1 MGLEQS
7 NLIPMPAGF
16 DYMTVTLRATDRI
29 RLIYPTQL
37 EINTTREII
46 LQQWPKGI
54 QQELPLLGSAYEFKL
69 AGFPFGKGASTEDAI
84 QSRKLAANLLS
95 RYYNQGLKLLVSSD
109 LTQTT
114 DLTTWI
120 FHREAASITQYAF
133 ACIGISSTDKLQFI
147 GFPNALH
154 HIFQTV
160 VSQNWPKTIQL
171 VQLFGDTL
179 EIKLVGNPWLSEDGS
194 ESVQSR
200 TLIKAIINVL
210 DHNNWLLYGASN
222 LKGTADT
229 IFFRYDPNAN
239 VDESRL
245 AGFVISLSRNDR
257 LQVIDAHPSVVDCVR
272 NVLKQHWPHG
282 LQNEKQNFNADE
294 FQLYG
299 NPWLSDTQDGISAR
313 FVICKLFEALMN
325 LGWRVQIA
333 IDVTRAQND
342 KSIFT
347 FQRCLPM
354 ASSIFCLS
362 LHHTDRIRFINAPP
376 DVIEVVSGEIRKS
389 WPFGIEQEGPCG
401 TCREIE
407 LVGNPWSYGE
417 SGHDG
422 AHGRVMLCHVL
433 KVCASIGWFI
443 IVSADVSSKSCSGEK
458 NREYLLD
465 VHSWWFM
472 QIAPPTQQ
480 FATVQS
486 QIAPPGVSD
495 SGMMAP
501 VLHSGIGP
509 DSGFSLEPPP
519 YSELFKGADSN
530 IGFK

>member
-1 MGLEQS
+1 M
-7 NLIPMPAGF
+7 
-16 DYMTVTLRATDRI
+16 
-29 RLIYPTQL
+29 
-37 EINTTREII
+37 
-46 LQQWPKGI
+46 
-54 QQELPLLGSAYEFKL
+54 PLLGSAYEFKL
-69 AGFPFGKGASTEDAI
+69 TGNPFCKGSFTEDAI

-95 RYYNQGLKLLVSSD
+95 RYHNQGLKLLVSSD

-114 DLTTWI
+114 DLTTWV
-120 FHREAASITQYAF
+120 FHREVANITQYAF

-147 GFPNALH
+147 GFPYALH

-171 VQLFGDTL
+171 VKLIGDTL

-200 TLIKAIINVL
+200 TLIKALINAL
-210 DHNNWLLYGASN
+210 DHNKWLLYGASN
-222 LKGTADT
+222 LKDTADT
-229 IFFRYDPNAN
+229 IFFRYDPDAN
-239 VDESRL
+239 IDESRL

-257 LQVIDAHPSVVDCVR
+257 LQVIDAHSNVVDCVR

-282 LQNEKQNFNADE
+282 LQNEKQKFNADE
-294 FQLYG
+294 FKLYG

-313 FVICKLFEALMN
+313 FVICKVFEALMSI
-325 LGWRVQIA
+325 GWRVQIA

-347 FQRCLPM
+347 FQQCIPM

-376 DVIEVVSGEIRKS
+376 DVIEVVTGEIRKN
-389 WPFGIEQEGPCG
+389 WLFGIEEEGPCG
-401 TCREIE
+401 TSREIK
-407 LVGNPWSYGE
+407 LNANPWSYGE

-422 AHGRVMLCHVL
+422 AHARVMLCHVL

-443 IVSADVSSKSCSGEK
+443 IVSADVSSKSSSGDRK
-458 NREYLLD
+458 DEYLLD

-472 QIAPPTQQ
+472 QIAPPNLQ
-480 FATVQS
+480 FATAQG
-486 QIAPPGVSD
+486 QIVPPGINDAGKMVPAVESGVGID
-495 SGMMAP
+495 SGY
-501 VLHSGIGP
+501 
-509 DSGFSLEPPP
+509 SLEPPP
-519 YSELFKGADSN
+519 YSELFKDDDLN
-530 IGFK
+530 IGLK